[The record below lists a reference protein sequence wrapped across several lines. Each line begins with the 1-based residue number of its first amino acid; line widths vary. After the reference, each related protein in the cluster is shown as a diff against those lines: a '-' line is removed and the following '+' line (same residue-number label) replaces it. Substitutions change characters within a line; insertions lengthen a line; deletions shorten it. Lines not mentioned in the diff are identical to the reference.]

1 MKNIFEQVKESVT
14 TKQAAMYYGMNVNQN
29 DMVCCPFHNDRHPS
43 MKVSEGYYCFGCGE
57 KGDVINF
64 VAKLHNLSQYEAAK
78 KLALDFGLQIEKIEK
93 NAYQNKNKK
102 AALKEKTVRN
112 KYQVQKDFEKWEQ
125 RCQKI
130 LSDYSSWLIF
140 WKEFYAPK
148 TPDGVIYEE
157 FLEAVNNIEKIKWYQ
172 DILENSILEEKIYF
186 LVQYGKEVIQIEKR
200 MGEYQRGIL
209 AGIGQSND

>member
-78 KLALDFGLQIEKIEK
+78 KLALDFGLQIE
-93 NAYQNKNKK
+93 QNNYRNKK
-102 AALKEKTVRN
+102 QTKH
-112 KYQVQKDFEKWEQ
+112 
-125 RCQKI
+125 
-130 LSDYSSWLIF
+130 
-140 WKEFYAPK
+140 
-148 TPDGVIYEE
+148 
-157 FLEAVNNIEKIKWYQ
+157 
-172 DILENSILEEKIYF
+172 
-186 LVQYGKEVIQIEKR
+186 
-200 MGEYQRGIL
+200 
-209 AGIGQSND
+209 